1 VGSASLLIKN
11 VARDRL
17 VFSKYWGNALFL
29 NVASGSLLVLLVLL
43 VARLLLPAH
52 ISSLLILCVALGDL
66 IFTRLLDNS
75 ASAFQAFDSLHV
87 TAQLYLFA
95 GVARLLGAI
104 ALHLLVPRPTAT
116 AWAVLY
122 LIAAAVSGL
131 LGVVLVCRRLG
142 RPHLALHLFR
152 REALEGVFFS
162 CGQSTE
168 TIYNDIDKTML
179 TALSDLESAGIY
191 AAAYRIIDVTF
202 VPVNSFL
209 WASYSHFF
217 IKGAAGIESS
227 LAYAKRLLS
236 RAGIY
241 SIAASL
247 GLFLLAPLV
256 PRIIGSQYL
265 HTVEA
270 MRWLAAIPILRMF
283 HRFLAY
289 ALAGAGYQG
298 ARTAAQGGAALL
310 NVFLNLWLIPAYSWR
325 GAAWS
330 SLACDGL
337 LAGSLFLIASF
348 IRRQHSKALPAPA
361 FMPVVE

>member
-1 VGSASLLIKN
+1 LIKN
-11 VARDRL
+11 VARDRFL
-17 VFSKYWGNALFL
+17 FSKYWGNALFL
-29 NVASGSLLVLLVLL
+29 NSVTGSVLVVLVFL

-52 ISSLLILCVALGDL
+52 ISMLLILSVALGDL

-75 ASAFQAFDSLHV
+75 AAAFQAVDSLDV

-95 GVARLLGAI
+95 GAARLLGAI
-104 ALHLLVPRPTAT
+104 ALLLLVPRPTAT

-122 LIAAAVSGL
+122 LIAAAVSSF
-131 LGVVLVCRRLG
+131 LGVVLVCKKLG
-142 RPHLALHLFR
+142 RPHLALRLVR
-152 REALEGVFFS
+152 LEALEAVYFS
-162 CGQSTE
+162 CGHSTE

-179 TALSDLESAGIY
+179 TAFSNLESAGIY
-191 AAAYRIIDVTF
+191 AAAYRIIDVAF
-202 VPVNSFL
+202 VPVNSLL

-217 IKGAAGIESS
+217 IKGAFGIESS
-227 LAYAKRLLS
+227 FAYAKRLLA

-247 GLFLLAPLV
+247 GMFLLAPLV
-256 PRIIGSQYL
+256 PYIIGGQYL

-289 ALAGAGYQG
+289 SLAGAGYQG
-298 ARTAAQGGAALL
+298 ARTAAQGGIALL

-330 SLACDGL
+330 SLASDGL
-337 LAGSLFLIASF
+337 LAVSLFLIASF
-348 IRRQHSKALPAPA
+348 IRRQHRKDFPAPGIV
-361 FMPVVE
+361 PVLEEVEL